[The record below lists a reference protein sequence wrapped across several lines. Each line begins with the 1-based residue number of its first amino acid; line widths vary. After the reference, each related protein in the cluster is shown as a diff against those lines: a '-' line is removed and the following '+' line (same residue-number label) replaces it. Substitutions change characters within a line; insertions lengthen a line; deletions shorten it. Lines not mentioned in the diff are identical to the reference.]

1 MGPPLVK
8 AIMGVGWRGILAY
21 KINPSFFVLCINEV
35 LEGFNKIGFNFIPRF
50 SNVAAVYLV
59 ELGLVSVDDI
69 FFFFFFIHIR
79 IGSKTRITWYCWY
92 YIIKFIILVV
102 SACLLSPNSQ
112 VPGSDC
118 GWVHEFLENF
128 SRKSPNLF
136 IGWVSPKTDCN
147 GPLKLLQ
154 RNFTRFC

>member
-1 MGPPLVK
+1 M
-8 AIMGVGWRGILAY
+8 RNILAY
-21 KINPSFFVLCINEV
+21 KINPSSFVLYSNEV
-35 LEGFNKIGFNFIPRF
+35 LKGFNKIGFNFIPRF
-50 SNVAAVYLV
+50 SNVAAHYLV
-59 ELGLVSVDDI
+59 ELGLVSVDDN
-69 FFFFFFIHIR
+69 FFFFLLVWNLDFGHPIHNR
-79 IGSKTRITWYCWY
+79 IGSKTRITWYRWY

-118 GWVHEFLENF
+118 GWVHEFLGNF

-136 IGWVSPKTDCN
+136 IGWVSPKTDSN